1 MKVICKCCHRSFD
14 YDMYMGLC
22 PKCGRV
28 YRRGKEHYSAVEKDM
43 MGEFH
48 LHADEGGLNRG
59 IHGVVYNQ
67 ASKPENEILDL
78 APVAAPAR
86 PATSNARVYTQTGR
100 PQQRPAQ
107 AKPYYQQAGAA
118 QLPNQNISNQSV
130 NGNTRIITK
139 DIINAMK
146 AERGQG
152 YYSPN
157 HGTKMNQGVN
167 GKKDSSASVVTVVVI
182 IVIILSM
189 LMSMFD

>member
-1 MKVICKCCHRSFD
+1 
-14 YDMYMGLC
+14 
-22 PKCGRV
+22 
-28 YRRGKEHYSAVEKDM
+28 M

-86 PATSNARVYTQTGR
+86 PATSNARVYTQAGSSQSST
-100 PQQRPAQ
+100 
-107 AKPYYQQAGAA
+107 YYQQAGAVQHTNQA
-118 QLPNQNISNQSV
+118 RPNQQTG
-130 NGNTRIITK
+130 GNTRIVTA

-167 GKKDSSASVVTVVVI
+167 GKKDASASVVTIVVVV
-182 IVIILSM
+182 VIILSM

>member
-86 PATSNARVYTQTGR
+86 PAQPR
-100 PQQRPAQ
+100 PN
-107 AKPYYQQAGAA
+107 QQAG
-118 QLPNQNISNQSV
+118 
-130 NGNTRIITK
+130 GNTRIVTA

-157 HGTKMNQGVN
+157 HGTTMNQGVN
-167 GKKDSSASVVTVVVI
+167 GKKDASASVVTIVVVV
-182 IVIILSM
+182 VIILSM
-189 LMSMFD
+189 LMSVFD